1 MILLMLD
8 QKSCNYECVETVF
21 VQTVTAKRDEERQHS
36 MLDEKRR
43 ETAFIPPK
51 PAPRETLQDHVY
63 NRVKDL
69 ILSGDIA
76 PGQTITM
83 KNLATAFEV
92 SHMPVREA
100 LHRLTAEKAL
110 TVVAGRSVGIPPLS
124 ANKLED
130 LRRVRIEVEGMAA
143 EWATARITDAAI
155 AQLEELNEALGRSVT
170 EGDVKGYL
178 RANRDFHFALYRA
191 AESSTLFSIIESLW
205 LQISPYF
212 NLLHES
218 GNYAEANQHHDAVT
232 KALRGR
238 DASAA
243 RDAIQADIAE
253 AAKVLQAQLA

>member
-1 MILLMLD
+1 MQD
-8 QKSCNYECVETVF
+8 GDPK
-21 VQTVTAKRDEERQHS
+21 
-36 MLDEKRR
+36 MLDEKKRA
-43 ETAFIPPK
+43 TAFIPPK

-63 NRVKDL
+63 SRVKDL

-124 ANKLED
+124 ADKLED

-143 EWATARITDAAI
+143 EWATARISDAAI
-155 AQLEELNEALGRSVT
+155 DNLEDLSRSMIRSVT
-170 EGDVKGYL
+170 DGDVKGYL
-178 RANRDFHFALYRA
+178 RANRDFHFALYEA

-218 GNYAEANQHHDAVT
+218 GNYAASSQHHDAVT
-232 KALRGR
+232 RALRER
-238 DASAA
+238 DAGAA
-243 RDAIQADIAE
+243 RKAIQADIAE
-253 AAKVLQAQLA
+253 AAEVLQAQLA